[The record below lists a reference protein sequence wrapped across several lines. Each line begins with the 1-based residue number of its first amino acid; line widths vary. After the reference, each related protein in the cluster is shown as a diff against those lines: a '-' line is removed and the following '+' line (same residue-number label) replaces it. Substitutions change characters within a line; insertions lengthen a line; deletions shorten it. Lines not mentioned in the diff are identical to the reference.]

1 MKSNAYRKLFR
12 IDRFARKYYCPH
24 ARLNQLRSDK
34 RRAKRI
40 ARRHRKAIS
49 EQQGDGKPPPLFFTC
64 RNQGEFDVNLAF
76 VSCCSRVCCSMA
88 DTPYILCSFVLVFGA
103 EKGFA
108 AYRSGD
114 G

>member
-1 MKSNAYRKLFR
+1 MKSNVYRKLFR

-49 EQQGDGKPPPLFFTC
+49 EQQGDGKPPPFPFSDETMEEYAL
-64 RNQGEFDVNLAF
+64 
-76 VSCCSRVCCSMA
+76 
-88 DTPYILCSFVLVFGA
+88 
-103 EKGFA
+103 
-108 AYRSGD
+108 
-114 G
+114 